1 MSSAANNN
9 INPSNEASYKI
20 KNDNKAEKSRLFSRL
35 TEDWWAVIILAYLQ
49 SRNPKGKRG
58 YLPLSLTIQLRLLW
72 M

>member
-35 TEDWWAVIILAYLQ
+35 TEDWWAVIIGGLFITGILVIAAFLQ
-49 SRNPKGKRG
+49 
-58 YLPLSLTIQLRLLW
+58 I
-72 M
+72 